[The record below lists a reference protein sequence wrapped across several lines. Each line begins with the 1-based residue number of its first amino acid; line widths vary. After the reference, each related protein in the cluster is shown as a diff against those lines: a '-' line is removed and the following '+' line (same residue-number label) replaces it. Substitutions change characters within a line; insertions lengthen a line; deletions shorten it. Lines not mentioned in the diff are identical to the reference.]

1 MSDGV
6 YRALSEEEIL
16 NRKEEAP
23 QKMCEHLLADAAD
36 KHLAGQDNMT
46 LLVLEYKW
54 QERETEA

>member
-1 MSDGV
+1 
-6 YRALSEEEIL
+6 
-16 NRKEEAP
+16 
-23 QKMCEHLLADAAD
+23 MCEHLLADAAD